1 MNFGRSFK
9 KNGAACQPDEGERWG
24 CLVQDRASRF
34 VVASATGPLSEELI
48 EQAVTITVQRT
59 HQREL
64 HWRERWLARLPDY
77 PQASLSKAGAHRQTG
92 TAPVGGARDGHID
105 ENGQASR

>member
-1 MNFGRSFK
+1 MNFGRLCK

-34 VVASATGPLSEELI
+34 VVASATGSLSEDLI
-48 EQAVTITVQRT
+48 EQAVTMTVKGT

-64 HWRERWLARLPDY
+64 HWF
-77 PQASLSKAGAHRQTG
+77 S
-92 TAPVGGARDGHID
+92 DGWH
-105 ENGQASR
+105 G